1 MGRLAAGFAS
11 AAVIAVIAV
20 IAVNIY
26 GRGYRQRHMPV
37 MEAVWPI
44 TALYFGPLAVWGY
57 HRFGRPASTPWLREH
72 GGHHPPDEPRWAGIA
87 VGASHCAAGC
97 TLGDVISAAA
107 KADILSLTVLPESAP
122 DADQPGVL
130 VPHAARHDRRLLHLL
145 AGQRVADPPRHQGGT
160 SRA

>member
-1 MGRLAAGFAS
+1 
-11 AAVIAVIAV
+11 
-20 IAVNIY
+20 
-26 GRGYRQRHMPV
+26 MPV

-87 VGASHCAAGC
+87 VGAGHCAAGC

-160 SRA
+160 SRARAVMPPAVRQLARGIGARVRRYVIRMEANLVKR